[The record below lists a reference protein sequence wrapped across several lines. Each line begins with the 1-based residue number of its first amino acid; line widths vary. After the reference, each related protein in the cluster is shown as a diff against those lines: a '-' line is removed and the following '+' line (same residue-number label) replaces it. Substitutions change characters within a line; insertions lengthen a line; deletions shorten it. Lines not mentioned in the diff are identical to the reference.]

1 MLKLK
6 IPPPVYALIIG
17 FFMWLLNQHYPIV
30 HFISSP
36 WNKVGL
42 VMIVLAVSLDL
53 SSLYLFFKK
62 HTTPSPFSPKKS
74 TTLVISGLYKYT
86 RNPMYVGLFIILTG
100 YGVWLGSVA
109 PFFLLPVFYWL
120 ITVMQIKPEESI
132 LEEKFGQD
140 YLDYKSNVRRWL

>member
-6 IPPPVYALIIG
+6 IPPPVYALVIG
-17 FFMWLLNQHYPIV
+17 FFMWLLNQHYPIA
-30 HFISSP
+30 HFITSP
-36 WNKVGL
+36 WNKIGI

-74 TTLVISGLYKYT
+74 TTLVTSGLYKYT
-86 RNPMYVGLFIILTG
+86 RNPMYVGLLIILTG

-109 PFFLLPVFYWL
+109 PFLLLPVFYWL
-120 ITVMQIKPEESI
+120 ITIMQIKPEESI

-140 YLDYKSNVRRWL
+140 YLEYKNKVRRWL